1 MTHVCRTWAPTA
13 SMFVCVP
20 MWVWSCKPSLLLAVE
35 SRRGETCLHP
45 AKHPGGLLVWLTRV
59 VCTAARR
66 VLPLMQCQ
74 PQDERNAALH
84 HLLVYWV
91 ARSTASP
98 TANSQPRDS
107 GSSGG
112 GRAGAATSTSGSSS
126 NGIIL
131 AAALLASETEL
142 LQSVAAADALSNGQP
157 GANGVVA
164 AISMQQQRQ
173 LLMTQAA
180 SGELSQRELLW
191 GGDVCAL
198 VSAVVAAVKLCSAT
212 NQWARIEQLL
222 DAAEAALAAAAAVN
236 GLPMHTHEAAAAERQ
251 QRVSSSGSS
260 SYGSAAASEQDA
272 GEGEEHE
279 EQQQQQAQDVVYG
292 SSPSKK
298 SAAPQGGWGERWDS
312 QEGEW
317 QDTEQQTAEQQLP
330 AAVLSAVEPLRAA
343 LLHHAVSRAELQQ
356 LQAQLR
362 ALRGQVRAARLL
374 TKHGCAVS
382 IGQVAVA
389 DSAAAQEWLKM
400 LLARAER

>member
-1 MTHVCRTWAPTA
+1 
-13 SMFVCVP
+13 
-20 MWVWSCKPSLLLAVE
+20 
-35 SRRGETCLHP
+35 
-45 AKHPGGLLVWLTRV
+45 
-59 VCTAARR
+59 
-66 VLPLMQCQ
+66 MQCH
-74 PQDERNAALH
+74 PQDECNAALH

-91 ARSTASP
+91 ARSAASP
-98 TANSQPRDS
+98 TANSQPRGS

-112 GRAGAATSTSGSSS
+112 GRAAATTSSSGSSS

-142 LQSVAAADALSNGQP
+142 LQAVAAADALSNGQT

-173 LLMTQAA
+173 LLMAQAA

-191 GGDVCAL
+191 GGDVGAL

-236 GLPMHTHEAAAAERQ
+236 GLPTHTQEAATAERQ
-251 QRVSSSGSS
+251 RRVSSSSGSS
-260 SYGSAAASEQDA
+260 SYGSAAASGQDA
-272 GEGEEHE
+272 GEEEEHE
-279 EQQQQQAQDVVYG
+279 EQQQQEEKQVRDIMHA

-298 SAAPQGGWGERWDS
+298 SAASPQGGWGERWDS
-312 QEGEW
+312 DEGDW
-317 QDTEQQTAEQQLP
+317 QDTDQQTAEQQLP

-343 LLHHAVSRAELQQ
+343 LLHHALSRAELQQ
-356 LQAQLR
+356 LQAQLS

-374 TKHGCAVS
+374 TKHGCSVS